1 MHMYLFSRIILVYL
15 KICFKKIFFNIF
27 SPKSPSYIFFT
38 LKRCSKTVAFT
49 NFDCYEYGL

>member
-27 SPKSPSYIFFT
+27 SPKSPSYIFFYSEEV
-38 LKRCSKTVAFT
+38 LEDSGIYKF
-49 NFDCYEYGL
+49 